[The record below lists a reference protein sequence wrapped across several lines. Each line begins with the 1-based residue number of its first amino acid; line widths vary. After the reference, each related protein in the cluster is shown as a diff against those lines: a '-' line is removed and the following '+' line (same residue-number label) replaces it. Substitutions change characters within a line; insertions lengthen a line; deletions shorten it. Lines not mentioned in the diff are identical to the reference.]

1 VEVVDQHQEAVE
13 FALLIQEVLEVE
25 VQEVLQAW
33 EVQLLKLMHQVFQV
47 LVLVML
53 EEMEVLKHPEVE
65 EALVA
70 LAELVQVQ
78 DHSFLLLEEQEVLI
92 KMLILHLLNHF
103 QILEITQ
110 EVQVEEVDLQE
121 VQVVEEQDHREDLV
135 VALEMVVLEQLTL
148 EEQEEQAQ
156 V

>member
-1 VEVVDQHQEAVE
+1 
-13 FALLIQEVLEVE
+13 
-25 VQEVLQAW
+25 
-33 EVQLLKLMHQVFQV
+33 
-47 LVLVML
+47 
-53 EEMEVLKHPEVE
+53 MEVLKHREVE
-65 EALVA
+65 VALVE

-78 DHSFLLLEEQEVLI
+78 DHLFLLLEEQEVLI

-121 VQVVEEQDHREDLV
+121 VQVEEEQDHQEDLV